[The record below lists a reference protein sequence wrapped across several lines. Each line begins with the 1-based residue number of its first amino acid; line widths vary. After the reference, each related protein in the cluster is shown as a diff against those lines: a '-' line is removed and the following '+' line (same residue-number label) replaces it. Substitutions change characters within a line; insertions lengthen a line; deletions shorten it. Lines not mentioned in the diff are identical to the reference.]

1 MVRDWF
7 AETLNPKEVDV
18 MRKALL
24 ITLFI
29 CLAVLPIVGCSGD
42 KENDADGDGLSDQ
55 QEVLVYGTDPERP
68 DTDNDGLSDGNEV
81 WIHGTDPLNADTDGD
96 GVSDGDEVRA
106 GTSPL
111 VSDNPILLIT
121 FSGEAGKPGVT
132 DPINN
137 VYGITADGTRIPDL
151 LNPTGVT
158 ISELRGMAIS
168 GGYLYVANSHKSD
181 TKILRYDCTDPSGPF
196 PYADTYATPDTTP
209 GLLHPYQPVFDGEG
223 SLFVTSQ
230 DTYVVTKF
238 DAKKSAAPTSPWLT
252 GNFPGIDF
260 YEGTWAPGAET
271 SEGPLPPGTV
281 KSSDGGLKAPRGI
294 ATAPALNRFYVADN
308 TDNSVKSYSLSKGTF
323 HGKVLELSSGFPVGL
338 AFDAAS
344 GLLFVTAE
352 TSNSVHAVYVDDCD
366 AKCNQIKIIEEQ
378 EQNGATLDHPSSI
391 AVVPGGSPRRLY
403 VASRIGRQINWYD
416 VEISV
421 SETRQNVSGKVV
433 DAGVLASG
441 FTDIIEQM
449 ILADDTEESR

>member
-1 MVRDWF
+1 M
-7 AETLNPKEVDV
+7 K
-18 MRKALL
+18 KALL
-24 ITLFI
+24 ITFFV
-29 CLAVLPIVGCSGD
+29 CLAVLPLSGCSSD
-42 KENDADGDGLSDQ
+42 NEADSDGDGLSDQ
-55 QEVLVYGTDPERP
+55 QEMLVYGTDPDRA
-68 DTDNDGLSDGNEV
+68 DTDSDGLSDGDEV
-81 WIHGTDPLNADTDGD
+81 WIYGTDPLNADTDGD

-111 VSDNPILLIT
+111 VSDDPMLLIT

-137 VYGITADGTRIPDL
+137 VYGITAGGTQIPDL
-151 LNPTGVT
+151 LNTAGVT
-158 ISELRGMAIS
+158 ISELRGMALFE
-168 GGYLYVANSHKSD
+168 GYLYVANSHKSD
-181 TKILRYDCTDPSGPF
+181 TKILRYAITDPTGPF

-223 SLFVTSQ
+223 NLFVTSQ

-238 DAKKSAAPTSPWLT
+238 DAKDSAAPISPWLT
-252 GNFPGIDF
+252 DNFPGINF

-271 SEGPLPPGTV
+271 SAAPLPPDTV

-294 ATAPALNRFYVADN
+294 ATAPGLNRFYVADN
-308 TDNSVKSYSLSKGTF
+308 ADNSVKSYSLSKGTF
-323 HGKVLELSSGFPVGL
+323 HGKVLELSSGRPVGL
-338 AFDAAS
+338 AFDAS
-344 GLLFVTAE
+344 TGLLFVTAE
-352 TSNSVHAVYVDDCD
+352 TSNSVHAVYVDGCD
-366 AKCNQIKIIEEQ
+366 AQCHQIKIIEEQ

-391 AVVPGGSPRRLY
+391 AVVPGDSPRRLY

-421 SETRQNVSGKVV
+421 SEKKQNVSGKVV
-433 DAGVLASG
+433 DSGVLASG

-449 ILADDTEESR
+449 LLILGYSGEKAKLNRVLNRNP